1 MSVLYL
7 GMKFIFGSEIINI
20 NEMKIKNGDV
30 NTGETFAWVKMETQ
44 IININDFNSRS
55 DYFLLLTHFHS

>member
-7 GMKFIFGSEIINI
+7 GIKFIFGSEIINI

-30 NTGETFAWVKMETQ
+30 NIGETFGWVKMETQ

-55 DYFLLLTHFHS
+55 DYFLLF

>member
-7 GMKFIFGSEIINI
+7 GIKFIFGSEIINI

-30 NTGETFAWVKMETQ
+30 NIGSTFGWVKMETQ

-55 DYFLLLTHFHS
+55 DYFLPF